1 MPLVLALNINLTY
14 LIFSCGSISFLLNKL
29 YRYRKKGPGLICISL
44 TSSSPISPP
53 YPNSAEIANWPP
65 CEDKIQLIQF
75 VAFFKVVFFVL
86 FWGAFFFFFGRNRKF
101 ALFRRPAPGE
111 TVDSCPET
119 SCEILPDHEGF

>member
-14 LIFSCGSISFLLNKL
+14 LFFSCGSPISFLLNKL
-29 YRYRKKGPGLICISL
+29 YGYRKKGPGLICISF
-44 TSSSPISPP
+44 TSFSPISPP

-86 FWGAFFFFFGRNRKF
+86 FCGAFFF
-101 ALFRRPAPGE
+101 LVE
-111 TVDSCPET
+111 TESLLYLGD
-119 SCEILPDHEGF
+119 